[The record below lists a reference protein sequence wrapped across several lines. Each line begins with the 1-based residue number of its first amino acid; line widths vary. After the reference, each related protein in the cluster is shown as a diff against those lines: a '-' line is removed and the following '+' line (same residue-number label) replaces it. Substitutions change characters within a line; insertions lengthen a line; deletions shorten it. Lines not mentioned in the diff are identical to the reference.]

1 MTIYELGETTI
12 VARIIRR
19 LDIEFEDCA
28 ILDLSETEY
37 LVATTDM
44 FHRETDFPHE
54 MSAWQI
60 GWMCAAGTLSDIA
73 AMGARPSGLLVSMG
87 IPDLNPAFVDSVV
100 DGMDAC
106 ARRCGTRVIGGDTDS
121 HQELT
126 ICGTGLGHVPKNQ
139 ILRRKGANV
148 GDIVCVTG
156 NLGMAGLG
164 MAELEQKLEPGGSA
178 AIKKLFEP
186 IPRVEEGIT
195 LAESGAVTAMMDN
208 SDGLSLSLHQLAD
221 INCCGFEIMA
231 SALPVPPEPWAG
243 AGVAPGSGLEHE
255 SASVS
260 ASALELAL
268 YAGGDFELLATVTP
282 DRLGDAARVCELT
295 VIGRVIDD
303 GVFLKD
309 CDGGAERIE
318 RKGYRSL

>member
-1 MTIYELGETTI
+1 MTIYELGETAI

-87 IPDLNPAFVDSVV
+87 IPDLAPAFVDSVV
-100 DGMDAC
+100 DGVDAC

-126 ICGTGLGHVPKNQ
+126 ICGTGLGHVPKDQ

-164 MAELEQKLEPGGSA
+164 MAELEQKREFEGSA

-208 SDGLSLSLHQLAD
+208 SDGLSMSLHQLAD
-221 INCCGFEIMA
+221 INCCGFEIDA
-231 SALPVPPEPWAG
+231 SALPMPPELRAD
-243 AGVAPGSGLEHE
+243 ADAAQGVDP
-255 SASVS
+255 
-260 ASALELAL
+260 ALELAL

-282 DRLGDAARVCELT
+282 DRLEDATRVCELT
-295 VIGRVIDD
+295 AIGRVIDD

-309 CDGGAERIE
+309 CDGATEQIE